1 MSATVHNTLINKID
15 YSNIPNHVAIIMDGN
30 GRWARKLN
38 KERFFGHNTGV
49 NSVRE
54 SLDISIELGIKTLT
68 LYAFSIE
75 NWKRPKNEV
84 NALMSLLSNT
94 IEKELT
100 NIQENN
106 IKLNV
111 IGNLDLLPKN
121 TRDKLLNGVKKTKNN
136 DGLNL
141 NLAVSYGAK
150 QEMIRAVK
158 LISDKVKKNII
169 SQENIDED
177 TINEHLYTRNSKN
190 VDLLIR
196 TGGEYR
202 ISNFLLW
209 QIAYSE
215 LYFTD
220 TLWPDFNKTD
230 LEKAILNYQSRE
242 RRFGKTTGQIKK

>member
-1 MSATVHNTLINKID
+1 MSATVHNTLIDKID

-38 KERFFGHNTGV
+38 KERFFGHNTGI

-121 TRDKLLNGVKKTKNN
+121 TRDKLLDGVKKTNNN

-209 QIAYSE
+209 QISYAE
-215 LYFTD
+215 LNFQD
-220 TLWPDFNKTD
+220 VLWPDFKKKHFLN
-230 LEKAILNYQSRE
+230 AIIDYQKRT
-242 RRFGKTTGQIKK
+242 RRFGKIEA

>member
-1 MSATVHNTLINKID
+1 MSATVHNTLIDKID

-38 KERFFGHNTGV
+38 KERFFGHNTGI

-121 TRDKLLNGVKKTKNN
+121 TRVKLLNGVEKTKKN

-209 QIAYSE
+209 QISYAE
-215 LYFTD
+215 LNFQD
-220 TLWPDFNKTD
+220 VLWPDFKKKHFLN
-230 LEKAILNYQSRE
+230 AIIDYQKRT
-242 RRFGKTTGQIKK
+242 RRFGKIEA

>member
-15 YSNIPNHVAIIMDGN
+15 YSKIPNHVAIIMDGN

-94 IEKELT
+94 IDKELT

-209 QIAYSE
+209 QISYAE
-215 LYFTD
+215 LNFQD
-220 TLWPDFNKTD
+220 VLWPDFKKKHFLN
-230 LEKAILNYQSRE
+230 AIIDYQKRT
-242 RRFGKTTGQIKK
+242 RRFGKIEV

>member
-75 NWKRPKNEV
+75 NWNRPKNEV

-121 TRDKLLNGVKKTKNN
+121 TRDKLLNGVKKTKKN

-209 QIAYSE
+209 QISYAE
-215 LYFTD
+215 LNFQD
-220 TLWPDFNKTD
+220 VLWPDFKKKHFLN
-230 LEKAILNYQSRE
+230 AIIDYQKRT
-242 RRFGKTTGQIKK
+242 RRFGKIEA

>member
-1 MSATVHNTLINKID
+1 MSATVHNTLIDKID

-38 KERFFGHNTGV
+38 KERFFGHNTGI

-94 IEKELT
+94 IEIELT

-121 TRDKLLNGVKKTKNN
+121 TRDKLLDGVKKTNNN

-209 QIAYSE
+209 QISYAE
-215 LYFTD
+215 LNFQD
-220 TLWPDFNKTD
+220 VLWPDFKKKHFLN
-230 LEKAILNYQSRE
+230 AIIDYQKRT
-242 RRFGKTTGQIKK
+242 RRFGKIEA

>member
-94 IEKELT
+94 IEKELS

-209 QIAYSE
+209 QISYAE
-215 LYFTD
+215 LNFQD
-220 TLWPDFNKTD
+220 VLWPDFKKKHFLN
-230 LEKAILNYQSRE
+230 AIIDYQKRT
-242 RRFGKTTGQIKK
+242 RRFGKIEA

>member
-1 MSATVHNTLINKID
+1 MSATVHNTLIDKID

-38 KERFFGHNTGV
+38 KERFFGHNTGI

-94 IEKELT
+94 IERELT

-121 TRDKLLNGVKKTKNN
+121 TRDKLLDGVKKTNNN

-209 QIAYSE
+209 QISYAE
-215 LYFTD
+215 LNFQD
-220 TLWPDFNKTD
+220 VLWPDFKKKHFLN
-230 LEKAILNYQSRE
+230 AIIDYQKRT
-242 RRFGKTTGQIKK
+242 RRFGKIEA

>member
-54 SLDISIELGIKTLT
+54 SLDISIELGIRTLT

-136 DGLNL
+136 EGLNL

-158 LISDKVKKNII
+158 LISDKDKKNII

-209 QIAYSE
+209 QISYAE
-215 LYFTD
+215 LNFQD
-220 TLWPDFNKTD
+220 VLWPDFKKKHFLN
-230 LEKAILNYQSRE
+230 AIIDYQKRT
-242 RRFGKTTGQIKK
+242 RRFGKIEA

>member
-1 MSATVHNTLINKID
+1 MSATVHNTLIDKID

-38 KERFFGHNTGV
+38 KERFFGHNTGI

-54 SLDISIELGIKTLT
+54 SLDISIELGIETLT

-75 NWKRPKNEV
+75 NWNRPKNEV

-121 TRDKLLNGVKKTKNN
+121 TRDKLLDGVKKTNNN

-209 QIAYSE
+209 QISYAE
-215 LYFTD
+215 LNFQD
-220 TLWPDFNKTD
+220 VLWPDFKKKHFLN
-230 LEKAILNYQSRE
+230 AIIDYQKRT
-242 RRFGKTTGQIKK
+242 RRFGKIEA

>member
-1 MSATVHNTLINKID
+1 MSATVHNTVINKID

-75 NWKRPKNEV
+75 NWNRPKNEV

-209 QIAYSE
+209 QISYAE
-215 LYFTD
+215 LNFQD
-220 TLWPDFNKTD
+220 VLWPDFKKKHFLN
-230 LEKAILNYQSRE
+230 AIIDYQKRT
-242 RRFGKTTGQIKK
+242 RRFGKIEA

>member
-1 MSATVHNTLINKID
+1 V
-15 YSNIPNHVAIIMDGN
+15 
-30 GRWARKLN
+30 
-38 KERFFGHNTGV
+38 FFGHNTGI

-121 TRDKLLNGVKKTKNN
+121 TRDKLLNGVEKTKNN

-209 QIAYSE
+209 QISYAE
-215 LYFTD
+215 LNFQD
-220 TLWPDFNKTD
+220 VLWPDFKKKHFLD
-230 LEKAILNYQSRE
+230 AIIDYQKRT
-242 RRFGKTTGQIKK
+242 RRFGKIEA